1 MGQRSKR
8 AARCDACR
16 MQRALCLCA
25 EIPRLELATRVVLVM
40 HHREVSRTTASGPLA
55 LRALSNGELHVHGA
69 RDAALDLTSLHGQGR
84 RVMLLFPSDDA
95 RPLTP
100 ELYAADRRPV
110 TLVVPDGNWRQA
122 SRAAR
127 RIPGL
132 AQAERVTLVEG
143 APSRYRLRREP
154 REGGLATFEAIA
166 RALGILESEDV
177 QARLEDLF
185 SRMVERTLETRGRT
199 TPPPAALPVEPAT
212 PLEIIYRDADLVAV
226 NKPAGMLVHRGWAR
240 DGRPALQILRDQLGR
255 HVYPVHRLDRGTS
268 GVLLFALSG
277 ETARLVQAQLD
288 AHEVEKRYLALC
300 RGNDPA
306 LLHVDHP
313 LAKTEGGER
322 RPAVTD
328 FRLLG
333 QFERYG
339 LFEARPRTGRLHQ
352 IRRHL
357 KHASHPIIG
366 DARYGKGEHNR
377 LFRERFGFHRL
388 ALHASDLGLRQPR
401 TGEALRLHA
410 PLPPEMERLF
420 DALGLPPRP

>member
-8 AARCDACR
+8 AARCDVCR
-16 MQRALCLCA
+16 MQLASCLCA
-25 EIPRLELATRVVLVM
+25 EIPRLTLATRVVLVM
-40 HHREVSRTTASGPLA
+40 HHREVSKTTATGPLA
-55 LRALSNGELHVHGA
+55 LRALTNGELHVHGE
-69 RDAALDLTSLHGQGR
+69 RDAPLDLTSLHGQGR
-84 RVMLLFPSDDA
+84 RVMLLFPSDAA

-100 ELYAADRRPV
+100 ELLAADRRPV

-122 SRAAR
+122 SRASR
-127 RIPGL
+127 RIRGL
-132 AQAERVTLVEG
+132 AQAEPVALVEG

-154 REGGLATFEAIA
+154 KEGGLATFEAVA
-166 RALGILESEDV
+166 RALGVLESADV
-177 QARLEDLF
+177 QIQLETLF
-185 SRMVERTLETRGRT
+185 ARMVERTLDTRGK
-199 TPPPAALPVEPAT
+199 PAT
-212 PLEIIYRDADLVAV
+212 VDATPCAETPPLEIIYRDADLVAV

-255 HVYPVHRLDRGTS
+255 HVHPVHRLDRATS

-277 ETARLVQAQLD
+277 EVARLVQVQFD
-288 AHEVEKRYLALC
+288 AHEVGKRYLALC
-300 RGNDPA
+300 RGHDPA
-306 LLHVDHP
+306 LVQVDHA

-328 FRLLG
+328 FKLLG

-388 ALHASDLGLRQPR
+388 ALHASDLALRQPR
-401 TGEALRLHA
+401 TGAPLRLHA
-410 PLPPEMERLF
+410 PVPPELARLF
-420 DALGLPPRP
+420 EALGLPPQG